1 MQPFMTVTVHFIKDD
16 KMVSRI
22 FSTFHVPETH
32 TAENLAQRLE
42 DVAKEW
48 GIVNKVICVVTDNG
62 SNIVKAI
69 NILSNKYQQQ
79 GKSVAQLLL
88 AITNYV
94 FLLKVC
100 GIGSPV

>member
-32 TAENLAQRLE
+32 TAENLTQRLK
-42 DVAKEW
+42 DVEKRVKIAK
-48 GIVNKVICVVTDNG
+48 KVICIFTDNG

-88 AITNYV
+88 AMTNYD
-94 FLLKVC
+94 FY
-100 GIGSPV
+100 